1 MSTPTTA
8 TATLPPHYRHHHHP
22 GPHYPPYSANS
33 SSYRSVAGVSA
44 NPILPTTTASTATGS
59 NRHHTASSSSYTHNP
74 TYVSTQPLQQ
84 STNGVAASV
93 ANARQPRDS
102 STTNSTPRLDSNQ
115 VKMPPTATATQT
127 QTKTDSLPRKR
138 RRSKEPDWGTFYK
151 NGLPKEVIV
160 IHDTPDPEPD
170 QPSYS
175 VATSTRPYANGTKN
189 STTRHPAKRRR
200 KEEGSYA
207 GSVNGS
213 YQQTSNSGSISTDR
227 TTSAHNTTAATS
239 LGSLSSN
246 GHYEYEAAQHAGQKR
261 KRTRHQ
267 VAQEAKRREVEVLS
281 DALASYQPPQKPV
294 KKAGDVTVR
303 VVSDVSDPNSCGES
317 VINNHF
323 AALPPKRRACGRR

>member
-22 GPHYPPYSANS
+22 PPHYPPYSTSS

-44 NPILPTTTASTATGS
+44 NSILPASTTASTATGS
-59 NRHHTASSSSYTHNP
+59 NRHHPPSSSTYTLNP
-74 TYVSTQPLQQ
+74 TYVSSQPQPP

-93 ANARQPRDS
+93 ATSRQPRDS
-102 STTNSTPRLDSNQ
+102 SNTNSTPRLESNTA
-115 VKMPPTATATQT
+115 KMPPSTASATQT
-127 QTKTDSLPRKR
+127 TQTDSLSRKR
-138 RRSKEPDWGTFYK
+138 RRSKEPDWSTFYK

-170 QPSYS
+170 KPSYS
-175 VATSTRPYANGTKN
+175 VATSSRAYANGTKN

-200 KEEGSYA
+200 KEEDVYD

-246 GHYEYEAAQHAGQKR
+246 GQYEYEAAQHAGQKR

-294 KKAGDVTVR
+294 KKAGDVSVR
-303 VVSDVSDPNSCGES
+303 VVSDVSFPLSA
-317 VINNHF
+317 V
-323 AALPPKRRACGRR
+323 AKL